1 MDTQT
6 ETYHPNCQ
14 ITLRQPS
21 EETLTL
27 HLTNLN
33 LIRQPNG
40 TSECRLTLQA
50 SPELYQHIGKNA
62 LFHLNP
68 DLRGPLSNGDFLPDL
83 NLQLKVTLQAELLPN
98 LLENTTT
105 TEAAAAYLITLSQQQ
120 CQTQP
125 ADSTAPGAEN
135 KQGTPTPFDPLLNT
149 ESWYCLSVKQLQ
161 DSDETGYSTFWNYV
175 NPALF
180 SQLNTSSEQVTDGF
194 INFIKDCT
202 NDNLTTATEEAT
214 DELLKGVNDL
224 FDNLENW
231 IGEGLSEIERELE
244 SSESI
249 LETVMDFFT
258 AEDWPFARTND
269 PSTLRLA
276 FRGNNGL
283 WTCYA
288 RVKEPEGTFVF
299 YSICPVNA
307 PETKRLAMAE
317 FLTLANFGLVNG
329 NFEMDFNDGEIR
341 YKTGIVVKGAQQAL
355 AKKSHLTA
363 ALLKQLVY
371 GNVMMME
378 QYLPGIMALL
388 EKDISPKE
396 AIGE

>member
-1 MDTQT
+1 MNTQT
-6 ETYHPNCQ
+6 ETYHQNCQ

-21 EETLTL
+21 EEALTL

-50 SPELYQHIGKNA
+50 SPELYQHISTKA

-68 DLRGPLSNGDFLPDL
+68 DLRGSLSNGDFLPDL
-83 NLQLKVTLQAELLPN
+83 NLQLEVTLQAELVPN
-98 LLENTTT
+98 LLENNSTA
-105 TEAAAAYLITLSQQQ
+105 EAAAYLITLSQKQFQ
-120 CQTQP
+120 AQH
-125 ADSTAPGAEN
+125 ADSTAAQAEN
-135 KQGTPTPFDPLLNT
+135 KPETPTPFDPLLNT
-149 ESWYCLSVKQLQ
+149 ESWFCLTVKQVR
-161 DSDETGYSTFWNYV
+161 DSGETGYSTFWNYV
-175 NPALF
+175 NPAIF
-180 SQLNTSSEQVTDGF
+180 NQLSSSSEQVTDGF

-202 NDNLTTATEEAT
+202 DDNLTTATEEAT

-317 FLTLANFGLVNG
+317 FLTRANFGLVNG

-341 YKTGIVVKGAQQAL
+341 YKTGIVVKGAHKVLVKQ
-355 AKKSHLTA
+355 SRLTV

-371 GNVMMME
+371 GNVMMMD
-378 QYLPGIMALL
+378 QYLPGIMGLL
-388 EKDISPKE
+388 ERDISPRE